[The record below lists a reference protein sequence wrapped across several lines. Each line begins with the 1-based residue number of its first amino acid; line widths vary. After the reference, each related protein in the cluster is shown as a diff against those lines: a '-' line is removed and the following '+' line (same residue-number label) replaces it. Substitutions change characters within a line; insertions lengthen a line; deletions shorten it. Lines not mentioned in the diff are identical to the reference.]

1 MVILYVENSLK
12 SFRKKW
18 FLNDFKKV
26 RKEMFQK
33 WILNGF
39 HFDKGF
45 LQIKTMLTRNQIR
58 GFCVPLPSENLY
70 RRLGFIKTSYRDKRT
85 PREDRTGLIQK
96 RHYRNGHQISRKG
109 VLRVSQAIQSHGSIT
124 S

>member
-18 FLNDFKKV
+18 LLNDFKMV

-39 HFDKGF
+39 HFDKGL
-45 LQIKTMLTRNQIR
+45 LQIKTMLTRNKIR
-58 GFCVPLPSENLY
+58 GFCVPLPLENLY
-70 RRLGFIKTSYRDKRT
+70 RRLGFIKTSWDKLT
-85 PREDRTGLIQK
+85 PREDRTGFIQK